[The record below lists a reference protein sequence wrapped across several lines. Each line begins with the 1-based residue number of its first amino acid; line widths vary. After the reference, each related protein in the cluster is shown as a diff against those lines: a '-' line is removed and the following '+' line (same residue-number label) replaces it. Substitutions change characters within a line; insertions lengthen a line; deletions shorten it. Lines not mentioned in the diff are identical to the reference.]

1 MVVYMDKERNIVKG
15 ISSEAELKKR
25 EQKVEV
31 KERAKAKELGITYK
45 EHINREFGKYL
56 QGE

>member
-1 MVVYMDKERNIVKG
+1 MDKERNIVKG